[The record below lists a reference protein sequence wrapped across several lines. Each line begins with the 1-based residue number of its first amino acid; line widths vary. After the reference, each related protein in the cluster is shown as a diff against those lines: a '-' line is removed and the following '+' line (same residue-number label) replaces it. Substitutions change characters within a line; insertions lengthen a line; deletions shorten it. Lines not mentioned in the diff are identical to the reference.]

1 MVQITMQ
8 SVIQKLEQGDFFIPV
23 EKLTETQKYGMIEY
37 AFINKKDYVPQIMN
51 LLLGHTVS
59 SETQRRYIQY
69 LFLTIKQNKDFFP
82 IELLKY
88 RNLSTYFKEE
98 QIMKLFQLVNN
109 RIGNHMFEYDQL
121 LQIVEIT
128 ILPHYVKGNNSK
140 KDFYYKLASQIQK
153 QIYRQIQ
160 HEMNTSLLE
169 HKKLLLNIQELPHQ
183 YGDYLNRVKE
193 YQKTLKK

>member
-1 MVQITMQ
+1 MLQITMQ
-8 SVIQKLEQGDFFIPV
+8 SVIQKLEQGDFSIPV

-98 QIMKLFQLVNN
+98 QNMK
-109 RIGNHMFEYDQL
+109 
-121 LQIVEIT
+121 
-128 ILPHYVKGNNSK
+128 
-140 KDFYYKLASQIQK
+140 
-153 QIYRQIQ
+153 
-160 HEMNTSLLE
+160 
-169 HKKLLLNIQELPHQ
+169 
-183 YGDYLNRVKE
+183 
-193 YQKTLKK
+193 